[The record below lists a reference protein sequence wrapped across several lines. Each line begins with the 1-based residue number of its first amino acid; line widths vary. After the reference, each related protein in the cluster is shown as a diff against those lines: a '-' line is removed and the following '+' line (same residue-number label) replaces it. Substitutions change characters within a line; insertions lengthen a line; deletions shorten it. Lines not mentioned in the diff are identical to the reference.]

1 MKIQVINKII
11 QSDKIS
17 DIAVQYD
24 SGIDPIEFEFVKSTI
39 GENLSDKNVFIQYK
53 NSSGTFIKPLN
64 KTETNDLITVL
75 WNLGR
80 DITNIS
86 GVISFMLIF
95 TSSADYINR
104 SDTDFVWSTNMVTRY
119 IYESLFVNNIE
130 IGGKDSMEIIQNTME
145 MIRGDTETIRISK
158 TDINDLIVPFDVGD
172 VVYFTVK
179 KSIHDAEKILQKI
192 VSIFDNGG
200 AVIRI
205 NHDDTKDIECGTYL
219 YDVQLNDKNGG
230 VTTIVK
236 PSRFYIKGEIT
247 YE

>member
-80 DITNIS
+80 EITNIS
-86 GVISFMLIF
+86 GEISFMLIF
-95 TSSADYINR
+95 TSSTNYTDR
-104 SDTDFVWSTNMVTRY
+104 TDSDFVWSTDIVKRY
-119 IYESLFVNNIE
+119 IYESLIE
-130 IGGKDSMEIIQNTME
+130 K
-145 MIRGDTETIRISK
+145 
-158 TDINDLIVPFDVGD
+158 
-172 VVYFTVK
+172 
-179 KSIHDAEKILQKI
+179 
-192 VSIFDNGG
+192 
-200 AVIRI
+200 
-205 NHDDTKDIECGTYL
+205 
-219 YDVQLNDKNGG
+219 G
-230 VTTIVK
+230 V
-236 PSRFYIKGEIT
+236 
-247 YE
+247 